1 MYQVP
6 NLITMASASQT
17 LAEGTSAI
25 ENGETEFSLVR
36 LAGSD
41 SSAMAVLLSW
51 QRRARR
57 HGTTLRFADVPPSV
71 VSFASLYGVESFLP
85 GFPVSGPLASPFP
98 AENRAATVGH
108 HRPT

>member
-17 LAEGTSAI
+17 LTEGTYAI
-25 ENGETEFSLVR
+25 ENGETEFSLDR

-57 HGTTLRFADVPPSV
+57 HGATLRFVDVPPSV

-85 GFPVSGPLASPFP
+85 GFPVSEALASPFM
-98 AENRAATVGH
+98 AEYRATIGH
-108 HRPT
+108 HRPN